1 VTSGETGVK
10 IGDRERLRVAHDDKW
25 WRAGFAAREDDE
37 ERLTPNLDRST
48 PGYTGRS
55 R

>member
-1 VTSGETGVK
+1 LFATETKKSGGGVW
-10 IGDRERLRVAHDDKW
+10 V
-25 WRAGFAAREDDE
+25 GFAD
-37 ERLTPNLDRST
+37 LDRST